1 MLKDMIASKESKIA
15 ELRSALVNGETAEIR
30 SEINA
35 TISAIEE
42 EVRQLKEVEAP
53 EVRMNVASAMATAHV
68 ATDSA
73 EERAKNFA
81 KTGAASLETRS
92 VLVSSGNIAT
102 PTGVAGINDAPVAV
116 SSIVDMVKVTD
127 AEGMGAY
134 KVAYIESYGAAG
146 EQTEGAAYNAADP
159 VFKTVTI
166 MPETQS
172 ILSYVSRQVQK
183 QSPLNYSQKVNE
195 AALTSLR
202 VAAGKVITDSILASA
217 LVDTVDITGA
227 LDEKSLRKIAL
238 TYGGDNAVE
247 GNAVLFLNKADL
259 IALGDVRGDDLKAV
273 YEILPSMNPNVGT
286 IKDGGLSVSYCINNN
301 LSAGTLVYGNPMN
314 CELALF
320 SNYDIR
326 VSEDFAFDKGLLA
339 IRGDVELGAD
349 VVAKGGFVKAVVA

>member
-116 SSIVDMVKVTD
+116 SSIVDIVKVTD

-146 EQTEGAAYNAADP
+146 EQTEGAAYN
-159 VFKTVTI
+159 
-166 MPETQS
+166 
-172 ILSYVSRQVQK
+172 
-183 QSPLNYSQKVNE
+183 
-195 AALTSLR
+195 
-202 VAAGKVITDSILASA
+202 AAGKVITDSILASA

-301 LSAGTLVYGNPMN
+301 LAAGTLVYGNPMN